1 MSLRFYIFA
10 ILTTV
15 VLLISSA
22 LSYQSARFFFDG
34 FDFFYSDLMEE
45 IGEAYPEDNL
55 IEQKVLG
62 YHVTTDW
69 SKVPQPVR
77 NVFPTPPTQYNVKL
91 TQFFDW
97 IYIAPPQRAY
107 SVMAVRQGEKVVYVS
122 DYNEHIHQDIQ
133 AERDK
138 HGGFHIDP
146 MLMLVLLGLA
156 AIGLFILVLLVIFKR
171 LARPAESLQN
181 WASQLTMQ
189 DLDKPLPDFTFRE
202 LNELARLIRNNIASE
217 ANAIKREQTFL
228 SYASHE
234 LRTPIA
240 VLRTNA
246 TLLDKINP
254 NPTDKERKVRD
265 RISRAS
271 LTMKSMTETLLWLSR
286 DEAIDMPVE
295 PVKFGELL
303 QQLSDELGY
312 LLNGKE
318 IELSLYSDGSSVEVA
333 KTPCLIMLN
342 NLIRNA
348 FQHTQQ
354 GLVSISHNQNQVQIY
369 NKEAEQTSQIPTEV
383 GENLGF
389 GLGMQLVDKLAKQ
402 FGWRFESEQ
411 KGNEFKVRIQF

>member
-1 MSLRFYIFA
+1 
-10 ILTTV
+10 
-15 VLLISSA
+15 
-22 LSYQSARFFFDG
+22 
-34 FDFFYSDLMEE
+34 
-45 IGEAYPEDNL
+45 
-55 IEQKVLG
+55 
-62 YHVTTDW
+62 
-69 SKVPQPVR
+69 
-77 NVFPTPPTQYNVKL
+77 
-91 TQFFDW
+91 
-97 IYIAPPQRAY
+97 
-107 SVMAVRQGEKVVYVS
+107 
-122 DYNEHIHQDIQ
+122 
-133 AERDK
+133 
-138 HGGFHIDP
+138 

-202 LNELARLIRNNIASE
+202 LNELATLIRNNIASE

-318 IELSLYSDGSSVEVA
+318 IELSLYSDGSNVEVA

-369 NKEAEQTSQIPTEV
+369 NKEAEQTPQIPTEV